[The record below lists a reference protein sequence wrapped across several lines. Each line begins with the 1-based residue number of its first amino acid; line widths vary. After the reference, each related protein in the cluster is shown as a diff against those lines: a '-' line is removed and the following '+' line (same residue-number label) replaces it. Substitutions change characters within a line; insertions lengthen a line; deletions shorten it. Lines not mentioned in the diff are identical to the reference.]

1 MVSSKLDKAVE
12 NMCYDKA
19 KIVHANSTEDKKHI
33 KLSEAFE
40 GYSEIMIRELH
51 DYFSVWN
58 ADGNKCLILLAKPDY
73 ASAMDN
79 VKITKNINDHNDV
92 LRHLGYELR

>member
-1 MVSSKLDKAVE
+1 MVNSEIDKAVE

-51 DYFSVWN
+51 DYFTVWN
-58 ADGNKCLILLAKPDY
+58 ADGKKCLTLLAKPDFG
-73 ASAMDN
+73 SEMSN
-79 VKITKNINDHNDV
+79 VSVEGGIRDYKDV
-92 LRHLGYELR
+92 LRKLGYEVR